1 MRSCGNRGGSWPGRR
16 SGRSVACG
24 NGRMPGHRRH
34 EAAGRCPDRPVLRI
48 VVTRVVQTRRVLA
61 GGAALDRGVVR
72 MSGTFRTTHG
82 RRSRGPA
89 AGGLVMRSGVVK
101 VGRARASIG
110 RALRHPPGGVW
121 MSPVT
126 RAAPDAAC
134 LATRSSVARSP
145 GTAESLTMQS
155 IDPLPDPVIRS
166 ATLPIRNGVGRD
178 DCRTSFSRLWCQRD
192 CPALLQGR
200 RALD

>member
-16 SGRSVACG
+16 LGRSVACG

-34 EAAGRCPDRPVLRI
+34 EAAGRCSDRPVLRI
-48 VVTRVVQTRRVLA
+48 VVTRVVQTRRILA
-61 GGAALDRGVVR
+61 GGAALDRSVVR

-89 AGGLVMRSGVVK
+89 AGGLVVRSGVVK
-101 VGRARASIG
+101 VGSA
-110 RALRHPPGGVW
+110 
-121 MSPVT
+121 

-134 LATRSSVARSP
+134 LASRSSVARSP